1 MSRKTAREVAL
12 KITFEFSFQD
22 EDASSLYDKYV
33 ESEEDTSLND
43 EDEAY
48 VLDVVTGIQKNLKS
62 IDDKIKAHLKDWN
75 FERISKIDIA
85 ILRLA
90 IYEIDFREDIPSKVS
105 INEAVE
111 LAKSFIEDSSPSFI
125 NGILAEIIK

>member
-22 EDASSLYDKYV
+22 EEASSLYERFLD
-33 ESEEDTSLND
+33 SEENANLSE

-48 VLDVVTGIQKNLKS
+48 VLDVIQGIQKNLNL

-90 IYEIDFREDIPSKVS
+90 IYEIDYREDIPSKVS

-111 LAKSFIEDSSPSFI
+111 LAKSFSEDSSPSFV

>member
-22 EDASSLYDKYV
+22 EDASILYDRYL
-33 ESEEDTSLND
+33 ESEENASLND

-48 VLDVVTGIQKNLKS
+48 VLDVVEGIQKNLNS

-111 LAKSFIEDSSPSFI
+111 LAKSFSEDSSPSFV